1 MLFEVQIVD
10 MLHDPMFDMYEL
22 DISDGVH
29 SITVNLDTELN
40 YLVEQNKIDIFNTLV
55 VRKAWGHPKRFHVD
69 LVSILLFEIFYIDIF
84 LNF

>member
-40 YLVEQNKIDIFNTLV
+40 YLVEENKIDIFDILV
-55 VRKAWGHPKRFHVD
+55 VRKAWGHPQRFRVD
-69 LVSILLFEIFYIDIF
+69 FVSILLIKIFFIIF
-84 LNF
+84 LNL

>member
-10 MLHDPMFDMYEL
+10 MLHDPMFDMYEF

-29 SITVNLDTELN
+29 SITVNLDTE
-40 YLVEQNKIDIFNTLV
+40 ENKIDIFDILV

-69 LVSILLFEIFYIDIF
+69 LVNILLFEIFYIDIF

>member
-1 MLFEVQIVD
+1 MLYEVQIVD
-10 MLHDPMFDMYEL
+10 MLQDPMFDMYEL

-40 YLVEQNKIDIFNTLV
+40 YLVEENKIEIFDILV
-55 VRKAWGHPKRFHVD
+55 VRKACGHPKRFYVV
-69 LVSILLFEIFYIDIF
+69 LVSILLFKIFYIDVF

>member
-10 MLHDPMFDMYEL
+10 MLHNPMFEMYKL

-40 YLVEQNKIDIFNTLV
+40 YVVEENKIDIFDILV
-55 VRKAWGHPKRFHVD
+55 VRKAWDTQRDFM
-69 LVSILLFEIFYIDIF
+69 LI
-84 LNF
+84 

>member
-10 MLHDPMFDMYEL
+10 MLHDPMFDMYEF
-22 DISDGVH
+22 DISVH

-40 YLVEQNKIDIFNTLV
+40 YLVEENKIDIFDILV
-55 VRKAWGHPKRFHVD
+55 VRKAWGHRKRFHVD
-69 LVSILLFEIFYIDIF
+69 LVNNLLFEIFYIDIF